1 LIGQSRAQ
9 TKKSRQKLND
19 SVGLSAQAPFAYQKP
34 STQRFWFVNIKARR
48 GERKAM
54 LLVCW
59 FVLSGMGVTDAPNDN
74 ATYHCSDSTLLNHPY
89 LVSIVSQHAWN
100 SFQAAIS

>member
-1 LIGQSRAQ
+1 
-9 TKKSRQKLND
+9 
-19 SVGLSAQAPFAYQKP
+19 
-34 STQRFWFVNIKARR
+34 
-48 GERKAM
+48 M

-59 FVLSGMGVTDAPNDN
+59 CVLSGMGVTDAPNDN
-74 ATYHCSDSTLLNHPY
+74 ATYHCSDSALLNHPY